1 MRNLMGIMT
10 KLLNQWRKPTGCLGR
25 LLAWVLNISHAKVND
40 WGLKH
45 ISIEKHYTILDVG
58 CGGGMTVR
66 KLAGIA
72 TEGKVYGID
81 FSEECVTVSRRTNK
95 QLIKMGRVE
104 IRQGSVS
111 CLPFSDDMFD
121 LVTAVDSHYYWPDLV
136 ADMQEVLRVL
146 KPGGRLVI
154 IGETYKGG
162 RYDGRDRKFVEL
174 VNLAYHSVNELGEL
188 ISRAGYSDVQM
199 FEEYDRGWICG
210 IGSKPS

>member
-1 MRNLMGIMT
+1 MSIMS
-10 KLLNQWRKPTGCLGR
+10 KLLNQWRKPTGWPGR
-25 LLAWVLNISHAKVND
+25 LIAQTLNISHSKVNE

-45 ISIEKHYTILDVG
+45 ISVEKDYTILDVG
-58 CGGGMTVR
+58 CGGGMTVH

-81 FSEECVTVSRRTNK
+81 LSEESVTVSSRTNK
-95 QLIKMGRVE
+95 KLIDTGRVE
-104 IRQGSVS
+104 IRHVSVS
-111 CLPFSDDMFD
+111 CLPFSNRMFD

-136 ADMQEVLRVL
+136 ADMREVLRVL

-162 RYDGRDRKFVEL
+162 KYDKRDRKFVDL
-174 VNLAYHSVNELGEL
+174 VNLAYHSVDELGEL

-199 FEEYDRGWICG
+199 FEEYERGWICG
-210 IGSKPS
+210 IGKKPLK